1 MTLEKAIE
9 AFDAERS
16 NGVSMAEKLRW
27 ISQLDY
33 KISSEI
39 TRPRGD
45 DEFMGYTVSTP
56 LDTVLKAP
64 DEYGEL
70 YPLYLNMKL
79 DYMNGELARFNNS
92 ALLFNNMYRDMSNFV
107 NRQRAVLK
115 QTEIKAGD
123 LYV

>member
-9 AFDAERS
+9 AFDAERN
-16 NGVSMAEKLRW
+16 NGVSMAEKIRW
-27 ISQLDY
+27 LSQLDY
-33 KISSEI
+33 KISSDI
-39 TRPRGD
+39 TVPRGD
-45 DEFMGYTVSTP
+45 EEFKGYTVSTP
-56 LDTVLKAP
+56 LDTVLRAP
-64 DEYGEL
+64 DEYGEI

-92 ALLFNNMYRDMSNFV
+92 ALLFNNTYRDMSNFI
-107 NRQRAVLK
+107 NRQRAVIK

>member
-16 NGVSMAEKLRW
+16 NGVSMAEKIRW
-27 ISQLDY
+27 LSQLDY
-33 KISSEI
+33 KISSDI
-39 TRPRGD
+39 TVPRGD
-45 DEFMGYTVSTP
+45 EEFKGYTVSTP
-56 LDTVLKAP
+56 LNTVLRAP
-64 DEYGEL
+64 DEYGEI

-92 ALLFNNMYRDMSNFV
+92 ALLFNNTYRDMSNFI
-107 NRQRAVLK
+107 NRQRAVIK

>member
-16 NGVSMAEKLRW
+16 NGVSMAEKIRW
-27 ISQLDY
+27 LSQLDY
-33 KISSEI
+33 KISSDI
-39 TRPRGD
+39 TVPRGD
-45 DEFMGYTVSTP
+45 EEFKGYTVSTP
-56 LDTVLKAP
+56 LDTVLRAP
-64 DEYGEL
+64 DEYGEI

-92 ALLFNNMYRDMSNFV
+92 ALLFNNTYRDMSNFI
-107 NRQRAVLK
+107 NRQRAVIK